1 MAEPF
6 NVVAI
11 IHPLPGKRDEII
23 EAFRVV
29 SPLVHQEK
37 GCELYALQSTQE
49 GEGLIVIERW
59 STADDLQ
66 AHATG
71 AAMDKLNE
79 LNTDG
84 IEPTM
89 HVLEMSNVFREDV
102 VQPSLDREAA
112 LANAPKTDGE
122 YFLVPKILDTG
133 DE

>member
-29 SPLVHQEK
+29 SPLVHQEE
-37 GCELYALQSTQE
+37 GCELYALQSTQV

-79 LNTDG
+79 LSAHLRATA
-84 IEPTM
+84 
-89 HVLEMSNVFREDV
+89 SDV
-102 VQPSLDREAA
+102 ILVDQVPLGDPSKGVIR
-112 LANAPKTDGE
+112 
-122 YFLVPKILDTG
+122 
-133 DE
+133 